1 MTDQKMIKKTIKESL
16 KPFAKENN
24 FSFTNPLLLT
34 RHYDSVLHII
44 NFDLPMQGFNCNIA
58 IQPLYVP
65 ADTINLS
72 FGNRLNHF
80 KAHLSGVW
88 GYGDTK
94 EEIVKD
100 LDEVIKLLETNAL
113 PWFQEAGNVQ
123 GIISLIKDGN
133 VDNTNFIIGF
143 PPYLKSIYLGF
154 SYLYIEKY
162 ELADSAFIDVLNI
175 FKDDNRA
182 WVVELKGLI
191 YSIRSLVKNN
201 PDKVSEKL
209 GQFIKQTKVNNNLE

>member
-1 MTDQKMIKKTIKESL
+1 MTDKKMLKKTIKESL
-16 KPFAKENN
+16 QPFAKEHN
-24 FSFTNPLLLT
+24 FTFTKPLLLT
-34 RHYDSVLHII
+34 RHYGSVVHII

-94 EEIVKD
+94 EEILQD

-113 PWFQEAGNVQ
+113 PWFQEVGNVQ
-123 GIISLIKDGN
+123 GIISFIKEGK
-133 VDNTNFIIGF
+133 VDNTNMIIGF

-162 ELADSAFIDVLNI
+162 ELAENALSDVYSI
-175 FKDDNRA
+175 FKDDNRT
-182 WVVELKGLI
+182 WVVELKELI
-191 YSIRSLVKNN
+191 DSMRSLVKNN
-201 PDKVSEKL
+201 PHEVSERL
-209 GQFIKQTKVNNNLE
+209 GQFIKQTKDNNNLK